1 MNTGPEPD
9 WGQPVTLT
17 LPLAEAIAQALSKQG
32 YPAVSALQVTT
43 ELARPDAGRG
53 TIGKLADSMLA
64 FAWAGGSLTM
74 KDGCVGFKVEEEV
87 ARLKRLREQLDSADS
102 EEALGRVWNLG
113 SLTEDE

>member
-32 YPAVSALQVTT
+32 YPAVSALQVTI
-43 ELARPDAGRG
+43 ELARPDDGRG